1 MEQQA
6 WHRSYDPEVAFSLD
20 YPETTLYELFEK
32 AVSESPTRTATLF
45 FGARISYRKLGLLVD
60 RFAAALVSLGVGP
73 EDRVA
78 LILPNLPFYPIAHF
92 AAMKLGAILVPTN
105 PLYVERELEYQ
116 LNDSGAET
124 IVALDKLHPRIS
136 AAVPNTGVKRVIYAG
151 VQDFLPFPLNLA
163 YRIKNRHEPRVEPD
177 SDTYFYSDL
186 MKKRFPPVEAY
197 RCRPGETAIFLYTG
211 GTTGVSKGA
220 VLTHR
225 NLLVNVVQTRAWL
238 VGFRDRAET
247 ILAVLPFFHSYG
259 MTTSLHLAIQ
269 AQATLLL
276 LPRFDLAEAI
286 KRIRK
291 HRPTIFCGVPS
302 MYNAINHSAGIGP
315 EDVNSIRLCVSGGA
329 ALPTEVQSQFETLT
343 GGKLVEGYGLSET
356 SPVAIVNPIFGHR
369 KSGTIGVPISDTLAR
384 VVDHKMRAVLPAGE
398 VGELAIKGPQVMK
411 EYWSMPEETREVL
424 ADGWLYTG
432 DLASQDEEGFI
443 TIVDR
448 KKDIIISAGMNVYPR
463 EIEEVLLAHPDV
475 VEVAVAGV
483 PSRVRE
489 EVVKAYIVV
498 AEGAKVGKTDIID
511 HCVDRLSKY
520 KIPKQIEFRSELP
533 KSGVGKIL
541 KRVLLEE
548 EARKMSQREKRRSAK
563 PAKEK

>member
-1 MEQQA
+1 MEQQV
-6 WHRSYDPEVAFSLD
+6 WHQFYDPDVRSSLD
-20 YPETTLYELFEK
+20 YPETTLYQLFEK
-32 AVSESPTRTATLF
+32 AVQGSPGRTATLF
-45 FGARISYRKLGLLVD
+45 FGARTSYRKLGQLVD
-60 RFAAALVSLGVGP
+60 QFAAALSSLGVKRG
-73 EDRVA
+73 DRVA
-78 LILPNLPFYPIAHF
+78 LILPNLPVYPVAHF

-124 IVALDKLHPRIS
+124 IVALDKLHQRIS
-136 AAVPNTGVKRVIYAG
+136 AVLSSTSVKRVIYAG
-151 VQDFLPFPLNLA
+151 VQDFLSFPLNLG
-163 YRIKNRHEPRVEPD
+163 YRIKNRHETPVEPAPN
-177 SDTYFYSDL
+177 TYFYKRL
-186 MKKRFPPVEAY
+186 LKKRFPGVEPH
-197 RCRPGETAIFLYTG
+197 RSRPGDTAIFLYTG

-225 NLLVNVVQTRAWL
+225 NLVANVLQTRTWL
-238 VGFRDRAET
+238 AGFRDRTET

-259 MTTSLHLAIQ
+259 MTTSLHLGIQ

-276 LPRFDLAEAI
+276 LPRFDLADALKQI
-286 KRIRK
+286 KK

-302 MYNAINHSAGIGP
+302 MYNAINRSPKVQP

-329 ALPTEVQSQFETLT
+329 ALPAEVQSRFEKLT

-356 SPVAIVNPIFGHR
+356 SPVAIVNPVFGHR
-369 KSGTIGVPISDTLAR
+369 KSGTIGVPIPDTMAR
-384 VVDHKMRAVLPAGE
+384 VVDPQTRTSLAPGE

-411 EYWSMPEETREVL
+411 EYWRMPEETREVL
-424 ADGWLYTG
+424 KDGWLYTG

-448 KKDIIISAGMNVYPR
+448 KKDVIISAGMNVYPR
-463 EIEEVLLAHPDV
+463 EIEELLLTHPDV
-475 VEVAVAGV
+475 VEVAVVGV

-489 EVVKAYIVV
+489 EVVKAFIVT
-498 AEGAKVGKTDIID
+498 AEGRHVAKTDIID
-511 HCVDRLSKY
+511 FCVDLLSKY

-548 EARKMSQREKRRSAK
+548 EAQKLAEREARRSK
-563 PAKEK
+563 